1 MIKEIKKFERKE
13 LFEHYHSFTNPFA
26 ICTTKIDITNIV
38 NYCKKHRN
46 FYSTLGFII
55 TKTVNQIE
63 AFKYR
68 YKDGKIYY
76 CEEIQSNYTQMYE
89 NKTIGYFSVPPINE
103 YKQYIEKFLEIQNKF
118 LQENKYSEDGQ
129 LNDIWLSCN
138 PWCSFT
144 SLIPTFSKE
153 ITIPQFIWDKY
164 EKVNERYYTNLTIVV
179 HHGFA
184 DGYHIGQFV
193 NLLEEN
199 IKEFN

>member
-1 MIKEIKKFERKE
+1 
-13 LFEHYHSFTNPFA
+13 
-26 ICTTKIDITNIV
+26 
-38 NYCKKHRN
+38 
-46 FYSTLGFII
+46 
-55 TKTVNQIE
+55 
-63 AFKYR
+63 
-68 YKDGKIYY
+68 
-76 CEEIQSNYTQMYE
+76 MYE

-103 YKQYIEKFLEIQNKF
+103 YKQYIEKFIEIQNKF

-193 NLLEEN
+193 NLLEEK